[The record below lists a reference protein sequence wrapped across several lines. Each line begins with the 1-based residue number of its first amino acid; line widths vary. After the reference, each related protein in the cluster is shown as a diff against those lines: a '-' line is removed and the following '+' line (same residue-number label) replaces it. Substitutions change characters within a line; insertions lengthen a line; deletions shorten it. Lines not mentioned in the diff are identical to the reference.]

1 VTDTKA
7 GVCGSFARWPY
18 SNKMKLGGVAADRA
32 RLSTSTPIRRIGSD
46 CYARRKRPCR
56 SAEQRH
62 ELAPVAGGTRFA

>member
-1 VTDTKA
+1 L
-7 GVCGSFARWPY
+7 S
-18 SNKMKLGGVAADRA
+18 AA
-32 RLSTSTPIRRIGSD
+32 SGMSTPIRRIGSD